1 MQQYNSFPLRGINGS
16 AVHGDPRVSA
26 GPKNSAPAAG
36 PKPFVPTY
44 RLFEDL
50 NVFGNVDGKLKTTS
64 SSTSS
69 SLSGTPGQSMVGGRK

>member
-1 MQQYNSFPLRGINGS
+1 M
-16 AVHGDPRVSA
+16 SA
-26 GPKNSAPAAG
+26 GPKYPAPAAG

-64 SSTSS
+64 SSASS
-69 SLSGTPGQSMVGGRK
+69 SLSGSHGQSMVGGRK